1 MERGRSIINSDS
13 SGQTYILSFQPD
25 IGFCSYFPRIQLL
38 NKIKIIKLGAK
49 TKLLIATTY

>member
-38 NKIKIIKLGAK
+38 NKIRNENIDRHNVLMHIRA
-49 TKLLIATTY
+49 